1 MPKDGTRAHRRHN
14 PLHEEILENTPGTLR
29 KVSRSKRKE
38 RASKPDEYV
47 DAELSKKI
55 LQIAREQQD
64 ELVDEAAALGG
75 GFMGSVRWEE
85 HSEDEDSGGDYED
98 EGFGEDEIIEEL
110 VSGGGEGG
118 GVLFFFF
125 CDCAD
130 ISSAAGDR

>member
-47 DAELSKKI
+47 DAGLSKKI

-75 GFMGSVRWEE
+75 DFMGSVRWEE
-85 HSEDEDSGGDYED
+85 HGEDEDEDSGGDYED
-98 EGFGEDEIIEEL
+98 EDFGEDEIIEEV
-110 VSGGGEGG
+110 VSDSRWVRGS
-118 GVLFFFF
+118 GVFFFLF
-125 CDCAD
+125 L
-130 ISSAAGDR
+130 RLR